1 MFLMILA
8 TPIIAT
14 AENINTGDIPVF
26 LLRST
31 YDISDNERNIW
42 YNDFFSRFNDI
53 ILISEYSDS
62 LVLVTKLS
70 ATVNDIYYAAGG
82 FSYLMQ
88 NPVSIVFYVGHGCY
102 DVTRV
107 SGGGPPIDNPYFSYK
122 IVVQQKKS
130 QEDPCFG
137 SKLYDFYIWGS
148 KGEIATDDNIWKY
161 SSDILG
167 TVVFLWS
174 CFQGWIPS
182 DAYFS
187 GINDMPTAWLHD
199 TNFLDPD
206 YNKVKCYIG
215 FVQSAPQACT
225 PEYSSD
231 LIEINLDNKELT
243 FNSEVTAFV
252 YAFYYYFVGRGYNIK
267 NALDSASKAV
277 FNCEFEECP
286 FYTQY
291 GLRTYGSETFS
302 ILHLWAVSNYSDNI
316 MPPGGV

>member
-122 IVVQQKKS
+122 IVVKQKKS

-174 CFQGWIPS
+174 
-182 DAYFS
+182 
-187 GINDMPTAWLHD
+187 
-199 TNFLDPD
+199 
-206 YNKVKCYIG
+206 
-215 FVQSAPQACT
+215 
-225 PEYSSD
+225 
-231 LIEINLDNKELT
+231 
-243 FNSEVTAFV
+243 
-252 YAFYYYFVGRGYNIK
+252 
-267 NALDSASKAV
+267 
-277 FNCEFEECP
+277 
-286 FYTQY
+286 
-291 GLRTYGSETFS
+291 
-302 ILHLWAVSNYSDNI
+302 ILHLWAVSNYSDNTI
-316 MPPGGV
+316 PPGGV